1 MKLVVGPPW
10 LRVTVKA
17 GDDGLARRL
26 EHQLA
31 HAGAER
37 GPEAEGPT
45 LEVMPAAEPSG
56 SARAGFELKGNIL
69 RGKDKGGQGWYDA
82 AEGRGEFS
90 LTPGGGLFFQTVLRQ
105 IFLWESYRRGGLVL
119 HSVAFADGDDAIV
132 SCGPSGSGKSTL
144 AGMLRARFTVYTD
157 EMNVVDGNGW
167 VWALPFRGTGVERV
181 NAGGGLL
188 RALTFHRPGREF
200 KAEPLEPAGV
210 ARELWASVF
219 IPEPAGSEIKGR
231 AFERVATLAGRAR
244 AFVVD
249 VPLEENAAGSGFR
262 KILKEF
268 A

>member
-17 GDDGLARRL
+17 GGAALARML
-26 EHQLA
+26 AHQLG

-37 GPEAEGPT
+37 GPEADGIM
-45 LEVMPAAEPSG
+45 LEVLPAAEISG
-56 SARAGFELKGNIL
+56 SARAGFELKGSIL
-69 RGKDKGGQGWYDA
+69 RGNDKGGEGWYDG

-90 LTPGGGLFFQTVLRQ
+90 LTPKGGLFFQTVLRQ
-105 IFLWESYRRGGLVL
+105 IFLWESYRRGGVVL

-132 SCGPSGSGKSTL
+132 SCGPSRSGKSTL
-144 AGMLRARFTVYTD
+144 AGMLRAYFNVYTD
-157 EMNVVDGNGW
+157 EMNVVDGNGR
-167 VWALPFRGTGVERV
+167 VWALPFVGTGVERV

-200 KAEPLEPAGV
+200 KAEPLEPADV
-210 ARELWASVF
+210 ARELWRSVF
-219 IPEPAGSEIKGR
+219 VPEPANAETKGR
-231 AFERVATLAGRAR
+231 AFECVATLAGRAS

-249 VPLEENAAGSGFR
+249 VPLEENAAGGGFSE
-262 KILKEF
+262 ILKEV

>member
-17 GDDGLARRL
+17 GDAALARRL
-26 EHQLA
+26 AHQLG
-31 HAGAER
+31 HAGAEQ
-37 GPEAEGPT
+37 GPETEGPT
-45 LEVMPAAEPSG
+45 LEVLPAAEISG
-56 SARAGFELKGNIL
+56 SARAGLELKGNTF
-69 RGKDKGGQGWYDA
+69 RGKDKGGEGWYDA

-105 IFLWESYRRGGLVL
+105 IFLWESYRKGGVVL

-144 AGMLRARFTVYTD
+144 AGMLGTRFTVYTD
-157 EMNVVDGNGW
+157 EMNVVDGNGR

-181 NAGGGLL
+181 NGGGGVL

-200 KAEPLEPAGV
+200 KAEPLEPADA
-210 ARELWASVF
+210 ARELWRSVF
-219 IPEPAGSEIKGR
+219 IPEPAGAEIKGR
-231 AFERVATLAGRAR
+231 AFERVAALAGRAS

-249 VPLEENAAGSGFR
+249 VPLEENAAGLGFR
-262 KILKEF
+262 KILKEV